1 MFARIIMKKT
11 KTMTVGNKAV
21 MNLKHFALCALAAAI
36 VGCNSDSKDEGN
48 SLGSIALSGTALM
61 GETLSAS
68 VSDPDGISGD
78 VKYYWYADN
87 ELIVGENSATFTL
100 TDAQVGMNI
109 TAQASYTDDG
119 GVNESHISD
128 PSDDVVAVSIEATVT
143 ISGDAIVGAILT
155 ANVSD
160 GNGFNNEAVVYEWY
174 ADSVLIEGEIQSEI
188 ELTEAQ
194 FGTVITVKAVFEDAR
209 GFDESPI
216 SAATSAVE
224 RVNSQG
230 MVSISGVPS
239 VGKVLSV
246 EIIDTDGATGTITY
260 QWFADSVAIVGETA
274 SEYVVK
280 DAQLGQVITVQVTYT
295 DDNGF
300 AEDNLSE
307 ATQTVTEEA
316 VNIDGSI
323 IITGDMPRL
332 ETTLLTAQLDEQNGV
347 DETTIVYTWY
357 VDGVA
362 IADTNSNTF
371 IPTGYAGAI
380 ISVDAVYIDNDGYN
394 ETVTGVLDSVVYSQ
408 IISGATE
415 LSNAL
420 TSGLVEGA
428 VLGLNSALYSDLP
441 NILLTSAVT
450 IRAIEGESPI
460 FSGESCIHVASGV
473 DGAEVSGI
481 TFVSLNTKADSI
493 CENEEA
499 AIVYSEGDNFVFS
512 HNIMDGDVDVSEL
525 HEETHHWI
533 VLKGKGALVERNTFS
548 NRNNAVK
555 GSVIKMSSSSTEHVV
570 QYNLFNNSNNPNY
583 SDSSLHLINAGN
595 TQEADA
601 ASSSNFKI
609 QYNRIDN
616 FVTGRRLM
624 RVQTSNASILGNT
637 VINANGGIALE
648 DGGFNTVSD
657 NIIIRTSKIEDS
669 SDRPSGVIM
678 TPLGHTVTNNYIAGT
693 RATNKEAGG
702 IVFTA
707 NPFSQGDDG
716 VPKGGNQA
724 VLDAAGDFTL
734 NVSNNTVLNS
744 IQPIVFSTEI
754 GSNARVSDCDEL
766 TAADDPVLYGLTKN
780 FFKINFDANLIANGV
795 GVDDADESDDD
806 ISDSLINGYF
816 LANGDS
822 SSAHA
827 FEYDCDL
834 INHDDSLF
842 SNNYGFTVSYASGDV
857 EDEDWVD
864 IRKINGNG
872 EFDSK
877 GAVDQAPA
885 ENGKEVPELSIAT
898 EPNTLTVTDP
908 NGAQAIAGAKGLHYI
923 QASEVG
929 AGSTWTV
936 EQK

>member
-1 MFARIIMKKT
+1 MK
-11 KTMTVGNKAV
+11 
-21 MNLKHFALCALAAAI
+21 LKHFALCAVAAAI
-36 VGCNSDSKDEGN
+36 VGCNSDSKNEDN
-48 SLGSIALSGTALM
+48 TLGSIALSGVAVM
-61 GETLSAS
+61 GETLSVS

-87 ELIVGENSATFTL
+87 EVIVGANSATFTL
-100 TDAQVGMNI
+100 TDAQVDMSI

-119 GVNESHISD
+119 GINESHISD
-128 PSDDVVAVSIEATVT
+128 PTDDVAAVPLDATVS
-143 ISGDAIVGAILT
+143 ISGDTLVGSTLT

-160 GNGFNNEAVVYEWY
+160 ENGFDNEIVVYEWY
-174 ADSVLIEGEIQSEI
+174 ADNVLIEDEVQSELV
-188 ELTEAQ
+188 LTEAQ
-194 FGTVITVKAVFEDAR
+194 YGTTITVKALFEDAR
-209 GFDESPI
+209 GFTESPI

-224 RVNSQG
+224 RVNTEG
-230 MVSISGVPS
+230 MVSISGVPT
-239 VGKVLSV
+239 VGKTLSA
-246 EIIDTDGATGTITY
+246 EITDVDGATGTITY
-260 QWFADSVAIVGETA
+260 QWFADSVALTGETA
-274 SEYVVK
+274 SEFVVK
-280 DAQLGQVITVQVTYT
+280 QAQLAQVITVQVTYT

-307 ATQTVTEEA
+307 PTQAVSEEA
-316 VNIDGSI
+316 INIEGSI
-323 IITGDMPRL
+323 NITGTMPFL
-332 ETTLLTAQLDEQNGV
+332 NTGELTAELDEQNGV
-347 DETTIVYTWY
+347 DETGITYTWLA
-357 VDGVA
+357 DGVE

-371 IPTGYAGAI
+371 TPTAYAGAT
-380 ISVDAVYIDNDGYN
+380 ISVKAVYTDNDGFD
-394 ETVTGVLDSVVYSQ
+394 ETVTGVLDGTVYTQ
-408 IISGATE
+408 IISDSTE

-420 TSGLVEGA
+420 TSGLVEGS
-428 VLGLNSALYSDLP
+428 VLGLNSAVYSDLP
-441 NILLTSAVT
+441 DILLTSAVT
-450 IRAIEGESPI
+450 IRAVEGETPI

-473 DGAEVSGI
+473 DGAGISGI
-481 TFVSLNTKADSI
+481 TFKSLNTKLDSF

-555 GSVIKMSSSSTEHVV
+555 GSVIKMSSSSTEHIV

-583 SDSSLHLINAGN
+583 SESSLHLINAGN

-678 TPLGHTVTNNYIAGT
+678 TPLGHTVTNNYIAGI

-754 GSNARVSDCDEL
+754 GSKSRVNDCDEL
-766 TAADDPVLYGLTKN
+766 TAEADPVLYGLTKN

-806 ISDSLINGYF
+806 ISDALINGYF

-822 SSAHA
+822 TSAHA

-834 INHDDSLF
+834 INHGESLF
-842 SNNYGFTVSYASGDV
+842 SNNFGFTVSYASGDV

-864 IRKINGNG
+864 IRKLNGNG

-877 GAVDQAPA
+877 GAVDQSPA
-885 ENGKEVPELSIAT
+885 ENGKEVPELIIAT

-936 EQK
+936 EQE